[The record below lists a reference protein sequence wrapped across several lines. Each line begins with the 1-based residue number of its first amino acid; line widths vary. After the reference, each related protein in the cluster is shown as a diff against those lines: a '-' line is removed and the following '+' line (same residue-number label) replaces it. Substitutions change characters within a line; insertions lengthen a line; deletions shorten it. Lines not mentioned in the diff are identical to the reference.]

1 MEYLVF
7 SRPPGE
13 GSLSQ
18 KFIVYKG
25 RKKMNTNSYKKRQKR
40 EQPGRLKKEV
50 SLDGGEASWRW
61 RDLSRA
67 LKKGVF

>member
-1 MEYLVF
+1 
-7 SRPPGE
+7 
-13 GSLSQ
+13 
-18 KFIVYKG
+18 
-25 RKKMNTNSYKKRQKR
+25 MNTNNYKKRQKR